1 MASFASDVK
10 KELTNLQVSVKE
22 ARAELMAL
30 VRMNGVISVS
40 EHQVVTLDITTE
52 NAAIARRIYSSLKMV
67 YLIAPEVLVRRKMK
81 LKKNNVYVVRVKD
94 HVNELLC
101 DMAID
106 FMGTIQPDTFQ
117 AIATDDA
124 SKRAYLRGA
133 FMAGGSV
140 NNPETSS
147 YHLEIYSV
155 HEGHNEAI
163 QVLMNDY
170 GFHARMAERR
180 KGYLVYLKEADKISD
195 FLALIGASQA
205 ILRFENVRVTRDMR
219 NSINRRVNCE
229 NANLTK
235 TVNAAM
241 QQIENIEF
249 IQSTIGLEKLP
260 VKLQEVATVR
270 LNHPDLSLK
279 QLGELIPNGPVSKSG
294 VNHRLRK
301 INQYADALRKAE

>member
-10 KELTNLQVSVKE
+10 KELTSLQVSIKE

-30 VRMNGVISVS
+30 VRMNGVISMS
-40 EHQVVTLDITTE
+40 GHTVTLDVTTE
-52 NAAIARRIYSSLKMV
+52 NAAIARRIYSALKMV

-81 LKKNNVYVVRVKD
+81 LKKNNVYVVRIKE
-94 HVNELLC
+94 HVDELLR
-101 DMAID
+101 DMGID
-106 FMGTIQPDTFQ
+106 FMGTFHDETLQDIEQ
-117 AIATDDA
+117 DDA
-124 SKRAYLRGA
+124 ARRAYLRGA

-163 QVLMNDY
+163 QRLMNDY
-170 GFHARMAERR
+170 QFHARIAERR

-219 NSINRRVNCE
+219 NSVNRRVNCE

-241 QQIENIEF
+241 QQIQNIEF
-249 IQSTIGLEKLP
+249 IQATIGLEKLP
-260 VKLQEVATVR
+260 LKLQEIAIAR
-270 LNHPDLSLK
+270 LNNPDLSLK
-279 QLGELIPNGPVSKSG
+279 QLGELVPNGPVSKSG

-301 INQYADALRKAE
+301 INQYAENLRNP

>member
-10 KELTNLQVSVKE
+10 KELTGLQVSVKE

-40 EHQVVTLDITTE
+40 EHTVTLDVTTE
-52 NAAIARRIYSSLKMV
+52 NAAIARRIYSALKLV

-81 LKKNNVYVVRVKD
+81 LKKNNVYVVRIKD
-94 HVNELLC
+94 HVDELLQ
-101 DMAID
+101 DMGID
-106 FMGTIQPDTFQ
+106 FMGGFHDEALK
-117 AIATDDA
+117 AITADEP
-124 SKRAYLRGA
+124 SRRAYLRGA

-155 HEGHNEAI
+155 HEEHNEAI
-163 QVLMNDY
+163 QTLMNHY
-170 GFHARMAERR
+170 HFNARMAERR

-249 IQSTIGLEKLP
+249 IQATIGLAKLP
-260 VKLQEVATVR
+260 EKLQEVALVR

-279 QLGELIPNGPVSKSG
+279 QLGELVPNGPVSKSG

-301 INQYADALRKAE
+301 INQYAEQLRRAE